1 MLAHGQESLVG
12 KRDKGV
18 GTDSDESLT
27 QLSGA
32 KEPLHVKSCY
42 SVAEV
47 YCHFSLLDTLGSII
61 PIRIEHGYSRHVL
74 LRGPQYLYPPPFLQ
88 LCFTLHYCENSHC
101 K

>member
-12 KRDKGV
+12 KRHKGV

-47 YCHFSLLDTLGSII
+47 YCHFSLLDTLGSNI
-61 PIRIEHGYSRHVL
+61 PTRIEHNYSRNVL
-74 LRGPQYLYPPPFLQ
+74 LRRPQYLNMLYTAL
-88 LCFTLHYCENSHC
+88 L
-101 K
+101 